1 MKTKIDAHRYCISNK
16 INHAY
21 VTSVFHI
28 QNFVF
33 LGALCV
39 LCGK

>member
-1 MKTKIDAHRYCISNK
+1 MIGMDRV
-16 INHAY
+16 Y
-21 VTSVFHI
+21 VTSVSHI

-33 LGALCV
+33 LRALCV